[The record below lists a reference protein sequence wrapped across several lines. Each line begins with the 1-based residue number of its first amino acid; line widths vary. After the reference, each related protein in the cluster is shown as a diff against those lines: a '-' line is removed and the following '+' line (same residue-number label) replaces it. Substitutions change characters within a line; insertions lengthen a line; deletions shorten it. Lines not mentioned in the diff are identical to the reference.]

1 MKILMVLLAFYASNL
16 FASEVV
22 VKSSV
27 PFSFPTTVGVAWK
40 VSSAGKDL
48 SFVSKTRSVGRK
60 TVEFSWSVPGTVENG
75 FISVFNVRGVKVK
88 SFSLASREGTVQWD
102 VSTDKRIGNGIY
114 FAKLVC
120 GAYKKNIK
128 IAIY

>member
-1 MKILMVLLAFYASNL
+1 MVLLAFYVSGL

-22 VKSSV
+22 VKSSA

-40 VSSAGKDL
+40 VSLAGKDL
-48 SFVSKTRSVGRK
+48 SFVSQTRSFGRK
-60 TVEFSWSVPGTVENG
+60 TVEFSWAIPGAAEKG
-75 FISVFNVRGVKVK
+75 FISVFNVKGAKLK
-88 SFSLASREGTVQWD
+88 TFSLASREGTVQWD
-102 VSTDKRIGNGIY
+102 VAVDKRVGNGIY
-114 FAKLVC
+114 FAKLVY